1 MKNARDAYAQADYR
15 WAAEILKH
23 IVLNNP
29 QNQQAKDLLANTYR
43 QLGYAAEASTWR
55 NFFLVGAQELQNNVP
70 LQNTSDPSDLL
81 IHTPT
86 ERFLEAMATNL
97 DVENLKNENQCIN
110 LVLSD
115 TQENFSLWVENS
127 VMQFKRYDESKD
139 LALDCPTLTLTK
151 PLYLKMITGQ
161 IEGVKVLLS
170 KDSKVKGNPL
180 KIGKFFAMFK
190 RPDSIFPIVT
200 RPNG

>member
-1 MKNARDAYAQADYR
+1 M
-15 WAAEILKH
+15 
-23 IVLNNP
+23 
-29 QNQQAKDLLANTYR
+29 
-43 QLGYAAEASTWR
+43 
-55 NFFLVGAQELQNNVP
+55 GAQELQNNVP

-127 VMQFKRYDESKD
+127 IMQFKRHDDSKD
-139 LALDCPTLTLTK
+139 LASDCPTLTVTK

-161 IEGVKVLLS
+161 IKGVKSCFLT
-170 KDSKVKGNPL
+170 KVKSKAIHWKLENSL
-180 KIGKFFAMFK
+180 QCLNVQTQLFQLSLTK
-190 RPDSIFPIVT
+190 
-200 RPNG
+200 

>member
-97 DVENLKNENQCIN
+97 DVENLKMKTSVSIWFCRIPKSIFHYG
-110 LVLSD
+110 LK
-115 TQENFSLWVENS
+115 TQSCSLS
-127 VMQFKRYDESKD
+127 VM
-139 LALDCPTLTLTK
+139 
-151 PLYLKMITGQ
+151 M
-161 IEGVKVLLS
+161 
-170 KDSKVKGNPL
+170 KVKIWHWIAL
-180 KIGKFFAMFK
+180 H
-190 RPDSIFPIVT
+190 
-200 RPNG
+200 

>member
-1 MKNARDAYAQADYR
+1 
-15 WAAEILKH
+15 
-23 IVLNNP
+23 
-29 QNQQAKDLLANTYR
+29 
-43 QLGYAAEASTWR
+43 
-55 NFFLVGAQELQNNVP
+55 
-70 LQNTSDPSDLL
+70 
-81 IHTPT
+81 
-86 ERFLEAMATNL
+86 MATNL
-97 DVENLKNENQCIN
+97 DVENLKMKTSVSIWFCRIPKSIFHYG
-110 LVLSD
+110 LK
-115 TQENFSLWVENS
+115 TQSCSLS
-127 VMQFKRYDESKD
+127 VMMKVKD